1 MDQRAGGYMQ
11 GMDAIE
17 LLTADHNRV
26 RGMFAQFKSAKEADD
41 LATMTTVAA
50 KILEDLTVHT
60 TIEEEIFYPA
70 LQDASDEIHDTIT
83 EGIEEHHV
91 VKVVMQEV
99 QAMEPNTEDWAAK
112 MTVIIENVEHHAEE
126 EEQELF
132 PAVKKATTAEVR
144 AQLGEQMDARK
155 AELGAPTLADKEGLS
170 KTELID
176 LAKEQEIPGRSKMS
190 VDELRATVAPS
201 S

>member
-1 MDQRAGGYMQ
+1 MKVTDAGYRW

-17 LLTADHNRV
+17 LLTGDHNRV
-26 RGMFAQFKSAKEADD
+26 RGLFAQFKSAKEAED
-41 LATMTTVAA
+41 LATMTTLAA
-50 KILEDLTVHT
+50 KILEDLVVHT

-70 LQDASDEIHDTIT
+70 LQEASEEIHETIT

-91 VKVVMQEV
+91 VKVVMAEV
-99 QAMEPNTEDWAAK
+99 QAMEPNTEEWAAK

-132 PAVKKATTAEVR
+132 PKVRTATTAEIR
-144 AQLGEQMDARK
+144 TGLAEQMEARK
-155 AELGAPTLADKEGLS
+155 AELGAPTVADKEQLT
-170 KTELID
+170 KTQLVD

-190 VDELRATVAPS
+190 EDELRRTVSPS
-201 S
+201 